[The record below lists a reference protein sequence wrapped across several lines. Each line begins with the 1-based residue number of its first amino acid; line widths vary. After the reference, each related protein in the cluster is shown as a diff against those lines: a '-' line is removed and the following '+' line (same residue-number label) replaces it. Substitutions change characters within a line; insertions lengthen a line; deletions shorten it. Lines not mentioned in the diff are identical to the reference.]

1 MQLEWIE
8 SCLKCKNY
16 YCFKLNCNSCV
27 LNYKTTIFFLP
38 SSSSSHPWRERR
50 RGKGGCTGGE
60 GRAGAAGRAPAE
72 PAPRG
77 ARRPNRWAGRESLPE
92 KGGRAGGTHGEGAPP
107 PGKVRGERGR
117 PYTDG
122 KTKKRRNPRYNNRGF
137 SPRKKTLAGAE
148 EETVD

>member
-1 MQLEWIE
+1 MNLMQLEWIE

-72 PAPRG
+72 PVGRSRVAAGEGGPRRG
-77 ARRPNRWAGRESLPE
+77 DAWGGGTATGEGEGREREALH
-92 KGGRAGGTHGEGAPP
+92 GREN
-107 PGKVRGERGR
+107 EE
-117 PYTDG
+117 
-122 KTKKRRNPRYNNRGF
+122 TKKP
-137 SPRKKTLAGAE
+137 
-148 EETVD
+148 